1 MAREQLLI
9 ADAGPLITLA
19 AIGRFE
25 LLRDLASEVVVPR
38 CVFEEVIA
46 GAPRPGAVEIRA
58 DWIRVAEA
66 KQELADAF
74 ALMIDRGEAEALAL
88 AKELPAALLVIDD
101 LRARRVAAELG
112 LRFTGTLGIL
122 NLAKRAGM
130 VDTLRAE
137 IENLRGA
144 GFHITEAMA
153 AEFLRL
159 AGE

>member
-25 LLRDLASEVVVPR
+25 LLRDLASDVVVPR
-38 CVFEEVIA
+38 RVFEEVLA
-46 GAPRPGAVEIRA
+46 GAPRPGSVEIRA
-58 DWIRVAEA
+58 DWIRVADA

-88 AKELPAALLVIDD
+88 AKELPASLLVVDD

-122 NLAKRAGM
+122 DLARRTGLI
-130 VDTLRAE
+130 TSLRAE
-137 IENLRGA
+137 LGKLQGA
-144 GFHITEAMA
+144 GFHIAETMA